1 MTLTSFLDLYPADA
15 SSCEKIGPILLG
27 KVFQNKSE
35 NKNVIDKSS
44 YSNFLPLDKLVRK
57 ILMIFDVKK

>member
-1 MTLTSFLDLYPADA
+1 MTLTSFLDLYPDDA

-35 NKNVIDKSS
+35 NKKCH
-44 YSNFLPLDKLVRK
+44 
-57 ILMIFDVKK
+57 